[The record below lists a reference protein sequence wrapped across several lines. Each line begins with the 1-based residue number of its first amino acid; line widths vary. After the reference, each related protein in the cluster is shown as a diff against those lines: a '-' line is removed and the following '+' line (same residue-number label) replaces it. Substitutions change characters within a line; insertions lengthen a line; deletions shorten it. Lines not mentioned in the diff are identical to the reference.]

1 MGGDTKM
8 SDLQKLQTGLLT
20 IAGILV
26 VMAVGLAWF
35 AYAEHP
41 TAGNFRQ
48 AALLTL
54 KGL

>member
-1 MGGDTKM
+1 M

-20 IAGILV
+20 AAGILV
-26 VMAVGLAWF
+26 VLAAGIAWL

-41 TAGNFRQ
+41 TAANFRN

-54 KGL
+54 QGL